1 MFKNCS
7 KENPARTLGRRD
19 LVRAR
24 LALGAHTRQPLHK
37 KFCCHLN
44 NISDRLLPLYFSAVK
59 TCHPQWSRLSSV
71 TRDTTSAGAA
81 FPIFHKWRWSESN
94 ARPNGLSSDYHQ
106 PSLCCPTR
114 TRTASFRPR
123 EGRMFSLAIKLSG
136 YASHFGDW
144 SCWEYLNRTG
154 ISSSKAMRANRY
166 PNSHFFLLSHPE
178 LNRD

>member
-1 MFKNCS
+1 MLNGLS

-59 TCHPQWSRLSSV
+59 TCHPQNYPYLTKYCLPTRAFFDCASGLASLPAMLSCPGHFV
-71 TRDTTSAGAA
+71 
-81 FPIFHKWRWSESN
+81 ILWRWSESN

-114 TRTASFRPR
+114 TRTAAYLSSRR
-123 EGRMFSLAIKLSG
+123 KVVLA
-136 YASHFGDW
+136 
-144 SCWEYLNRTG
+144 
-154 ISSSKAMRANRY
+154 RY
-166 PNSHFFLLSHPE
+166 
-178 LNRD
+178 